1 MEMEL
6 YNPNV
11 ESPPPAN
18 NSRVNFGDSKSGV
31 NFGNS
36 KSTVNFGNS
45 KSGVNFGNSKSR
57 VNFGDSKSGVNFVT
71 RSGWGNL
78 QDTDKGEQVGDVK
91 LEVALGER
99 AESQLTSSRLDGNC
113 CYFHRSG
120 VDIKATG
127 SSGGEDSTM
136 DSNHNYHQHHAA
148 HHQNQHQQQQQQQQI
163 YQHYTHHSALDL
175 VAHQS
180 MYKTDPHVTAA
191 HAQHQAAI
199 NAAHAHQQAM
209 AYGGGLVEAPQSQ
222 LEYGDGE
229 GQVHIKTEDDFS
241 VILADVRKT
250 CYSS

>member
-1 MEMEL
+1 MEL

-18 NSRVNFGDSKSGV
+18 KSGVNFGDSKSGV

-36 KSTVNFGNS
+36 
-45 KSGVNFGNSKSR
+45 NSKSR
-57 VNFGDSKSGVNFVT
+57 VKFGNSNSKS
-71 RSGWGNL
+71 R
-78 QDTDKGEQVGDVK
+78 
-91 LEVALGER
+91 VALGER

-148 HHQNQHQQQQQQQQI
+148 HHQNQHQQQQQQQI

>member
-57 VNFGDSKSGVNFVT
+57 VNFGDSKSGVNF
-71 RSGWGNL
+71 GNS
-78 QDTDKGEQVGDVK
+78 KSR
-91 LEVALGER
+91 VALGER

-148 HHQNQHQQQQQQQQI
+148 HHQNQHQQQQQQQI